1 MLQPGRKT
9 KTGLKKIKRK
19 HGVIT
24 ICLIIPVRVVKRPWA
39 ADAFV
44 NDIVERIVNS
54 SSSITQRI
62 EHSDVFSGIFSKYCQ
77 EMESGAAIH
86 AKGIKNLRGQKNRFA
101 SFSKPLGRSCIY
113 LDALISTATWI
124 AVQRRG
130 EEVAADAGEFL
141 DFLTEDTE

>member
-24 ICLIIPVRVVKRPWA
+24 ICLIIPVRAVKRPWA
-39 ADAFV
+39 ADTVV

-62 EHSDVFSGIFSKYCQ
+62 EHSDVFSGIYSKYCQ

-124 AVQRRG
+124 AAQRRG

>member
-39 ADAFV
+39 ADAVV

-141 DFLTEDTE
+141 DFLTEDTA